1 MEMKWSFNFSFE
13 FSNRWRLLV
22 YSEDIILEQCE
33 ISWIRWEWTN
43 SCSDYLKTKENH
55 WLNNRWAPLEIEK
68 KSLFLSSCQSYE
80 SLFGAVTTTTTSYNI
95 LVAWARRCIFLKAN
109 SSLLLHRLSILIGG
123 RRPTRALIGRLGEQV
138 FTCETHVWRVLD
150 VVSFGLPT
158 VLKLKLKYYFSA

>member
-1 MEMKWSFNFSFE
+1 MKWSFNFSFE

-68 KSLFLSSCQSYE
+68 NLSFSLPVKVMNRYLVQSLLPT
-80 SLFGAVTTTTTSYNI
+80 STSYNI

-109 SSLLLHRLSILIGG
+109 SSLLLHRLSIPIGG
-123 RRPTRALIGRLGEQV
+123 RRPTRALIGRLFEQV